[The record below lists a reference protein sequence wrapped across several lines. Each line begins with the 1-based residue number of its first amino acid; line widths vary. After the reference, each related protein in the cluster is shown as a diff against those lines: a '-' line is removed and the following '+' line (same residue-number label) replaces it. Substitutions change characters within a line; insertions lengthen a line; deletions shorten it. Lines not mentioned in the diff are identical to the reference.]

1 MPDAMT
7 SIERVQAAI
16 DLRPPDRVPVD
27 LHNFQPAARAMGV
40 SMAEVFRDGEL
51 LAEAM
56 LKAWREFGHD
66 MILLENG
73 TACNAQACGVE
84 VVYRDDSAPAALHPA
99 LDRLEDVGALE
110 VPDPYTAFPMCE
122 IVKATRILSREIGD
136 QAWIVARADQGPFDL
151 ASELFGMENLM
162 LAVALGEQDELVH
175 ALLDFCELVNV
186 RYARALIDSG
196 GRSTSIGESFSG
208 PDVLSPKHY
217 RKYAFPHQV
226 ALTRQ
231 LKADGIILANHI
243 CGNTVPI
250 LDDFVATGA
259 QILEI
264 DHKTDMRK
272 AKAAARGK
280 ACLLGPLSTSLMVD
294 GTPQEV
300 EDACREAIEI
310 MAPDSGFILG
320 PGCALSPETPAENIH
335 ALIEAGRKYGRY

>member
-1 MPDAMT
+1 MPEPMT

-16 DLRPPDRVPVD
+16 DLRQADRVPVD

-56 LKAWREFGHD
+56 MKAWREFGHD

-73 TACNAQACGVE
+73 TACNAQACGVQ
-84 VVYRDDSAPAALHPA
+84 VVYRDDAAPAALHPVME
-99 LDRLEDVGALE
+99 RLEDIDRLE

-122 IVKATRILSREIGD
+122 ILKATRILSREIGD
-136 QAWIVARADQGPFDL
+136 QTWIVARADQGPFDL

-162 LAVALGEQDELVH
+162 LAVAMGEQDELLH
-175 ALLDFCELVNV
+175 RLLDFCAQVSR
-186 RYARALIDSG
+186 RYAHALIESG

-208 PDVLSPKHY
+208 PDVLSPRHY
-217 RKYAFPHQV
+217 RKYAFPHQL
-226 ALTRQ
+226 ALTDQ
-231 LKADGIILANHI
+231 LKADGIILATHI

-250 LDDFVATGA
+250 LNDFVATGA
-259 QILEI
+259 PILEI

-272 AKAAARGK
+272 AKDAARGK
-280 ACLLGPLSTSLMVD
+280 TCLLGPIDTSVLAL

-310 MAPDSGFILG
+310 MAPGSGFILG
-320 PGCALSPETPAENIH
+320 PGCAMSPETPAENIH
-335 ALIEAGRKYGRY
+335 ALVEAARKYGRY